1 MSASAS
7 SKNTLATMLEITL
20 KQLEQRALNDYN

>member
-7 SKNTLATMLEITL
+7 SKNTLATMLEKTL